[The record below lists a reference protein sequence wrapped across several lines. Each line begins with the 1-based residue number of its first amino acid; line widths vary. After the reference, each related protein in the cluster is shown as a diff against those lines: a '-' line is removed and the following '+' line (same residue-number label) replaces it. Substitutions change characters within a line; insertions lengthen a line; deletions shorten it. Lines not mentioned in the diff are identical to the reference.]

1 MIFDAISSILK
12 FIWIIVFIKF
22 LLGYPFVPMQKKS
35 TTVNAYSPVHTTNK
49 YLKKKKK
56 KEAISFV
63 FLKLYHVFLQNSFYF
78 EISYCFVLKLS
89 SF

>member
-1 MIFDAISSILK
+1 MLIVLCTLQIN
-12 FIWIIVFIKF
+12 IW
-22 LLGYPFVPMQKKS
+22 
-35 TTVNAYSPVHTTNK
+35 
-49 YLKKKKK
+49 KKKK

>member
-56 KEAISFV
+56 R
-63 FLKLYHVFLQNSFYF
+63 KLLVL
-78 EISYCFVLKLS
+78 CF
-89 SF
+89 